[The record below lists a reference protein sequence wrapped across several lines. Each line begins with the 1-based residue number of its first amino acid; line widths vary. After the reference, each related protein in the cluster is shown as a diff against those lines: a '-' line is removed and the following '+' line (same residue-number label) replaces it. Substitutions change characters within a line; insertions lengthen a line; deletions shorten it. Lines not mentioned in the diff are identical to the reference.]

1 MKNKAKRL
9 TGLLLAALV
18 CLALFVPAARADD
31 YDPLYPE
38 LLAEGHL
45 SAASAILIEADSG
58 KVIFEKNADQRMYPA
73 STTKILTV
81 WLALTM
87 GDPEQKYTVSENA
100 VNLAPDETSAKLA
113 AGEQVKLIDLC
124 YAAML
129 PSGNDAATAIA
140 EGLAGSVSNF
150 TAMMNQAAYSLGCT
164 GSQFMNANGLHDE
177 NHFTTARDMAIL
189 TRVAMQNETFRQI
202 ALASEY
208 VLPKDNI
215 YRARTIKNRNNFV
228 AKTEG
233 KESRYYEYATG
244 VKTGTT
250 SAAGNCLVGSAT
262 KDGVSLISVVFGS
275 TSDESRYTDSARLMD
290 YGFSQYLSTS
300 IREIYSMNPRTV
312 DVRNFDLEDPQVGR
326 LTLQL
331 RMVSTDASDLIVT
344 TRQQVDYWVQ
354 NFTSLTVT
362 DFTRELRAP
371 IQEGEVMGTLTYYP
385 ETGNPVVYELLAG
398 RSIAAREQIAPTSD
412 EIIAAAMADP
422 NPFPRITVEL
432 VVLYLLLPA
441 AAIYLGVRL
450 IKFLIAQIRKR
461 MKVKA
466 FKPTSRYFR

>member
-1 MKNKAKRL
+1 MRKATVRIL
-9 TGLLLAALV
+9 GLLLAALV
-18 CLALFVPAARADD
+18 CLPLVSPALADD
-31 YDPLYPE
+31 YDPNYPE

-58 KVIFEKNADQRMYPA
+58 KVIFEKNADLRMYPA

-81 WLALTM
+81 WLALSM
-87 GDPEQKYTVSENA
+87 GDPEQKITVSENA
-100 VNLAPDETSAKLA
+100 VNLAPDESSAKLA
-113 AGEQVKLIDLC
+113 AGEQVKLRDLC

-140 EGLAGSVSNF
+140 EGLAGSVWNYVQ
-150 TAMMNQAAYSLGCT
+150 MMNQAAYSLGCQ

-177 NHFTTARDMAIL
+177 NHFTTARDMALL

-202 ALASEY
+202 ALAADY

-215 YRARTIKNRNNFV
+215 YRARTIKNGNNFV
-228 AKTEG
+228 AKAEG
-233 KESRYYEYATG
+233 KESRYYPYATG

-250 SAAGNCLVGSAT
+250 SAAGNCLVGSAS
-262 KDGVSLISVVFGS
+262 KDGVNLISVVFGS
-275 TSDESRYTDSARLMD
+275 SSDEARYTDSIRLME

-300 IREIYSMNPRTV
+300 IREIYEMNPRVV

-326 LTLQL
+326 LPLEL
-331 RMVSTDASDLIVT
+331 KLVSTDASDLIVT

-354 NFTSLTVT
+354 NFASLTVT
-362 DFTRELRAP
+362 DFTRDLRAP
-371 IQEGEVMGTLTYYP
+371 IQKGEVMGTLTYYP
-385 ETGNPVVYELLAG
+385 EIGNPVVYELIAG
-398 RSIAAREQIAPTSD
+398 RSIAAREQIAPTSE
-412 EIIAAAMADP
+412 EIIAAAMEDP

-441 AAIYLGVRL
+441 AGIFLAVRL
-450 IKFLIAQIRKR
+450 IRLLIAFIRKR
-461 MKVKA
+461 IKVKA

>member
-1 MKNKAKRL
+1 MGNRSRRWM
-9 TGLLLAALV
+9 GLLLAVLLCLPVFAAPAL
-18 CLALFVPAARADD
+18 ADD

-45 SAASAILIEADSG
+45 SAASAILIEAESG
-58 KVIFEKNADQRMYPA
+58 KVIFEKNAEQRMYPA

-100 VNLAPDETSAKLA
+100 VNLAPDESSAKLA

-140 EGLAGSVSNF
+140 EGLAGSVWNF
-150 TAMMNQAAYSLGCT
+150 ALMMNQAAYSLGCT

-177 NHFTTARDMAIL
+177 AHFTTARDMAIL
-189 TRVAMQNETFRQI
+189 TRIAMQNETFKQI

-215 YRARTIKNRNNFV
+215 YRARTIKNGNNLV
-228 AKTEG
+228 AKAEG
-233 KESRYYEYATG
+233 KEKRYYEYATG

-250 SAAGNCLVGSAT
+250 SAAGNCLVASAT

-275 TSDESRYTDSARLMD
+275 TSDEARYTDTIRLMD

-300 IREIYSMNPRTV
+300 IREIYAMNPRVV

-326 LTLQL
+326 LPLTLRL
-331 RMVSTDASDLIVT
+331 ISTDASDLIVT

-354 NFTSLTVT
+354 NFANLTVT

-371 IQEGEVMGTLTYYP
+371 ITEGEVMGTLTYYP

-398 RSIAAREQIAPTSD
+398 RSIAAREQIAPTAE
-412 EIIAAAMADP
+412 EIISAAMEDP
-422 NPFPRITVEL
+422 NPFPRVTVEL

-441 AAIYLGVRL
+441 AGIYVMIRL
-450 IKFLIAQIRKR
+450 IRFLVAFIRKR
-461 MKVKA
+461 IKVKA